1 MGDEQQPWLAGL
13 NPGQRE
19 AVTHTEG
26 PLLIV
31 AGAGTGKTKTLACRV
46 AHLIASGT
54 APGRILLLT
63 FTRRAA
69 QEMLKRAERLVGGT
83 AGSQVWGG
91 TFHATSNRLLR
102 LHGRA
107 VGLPADFT
115 VMDEAD
121 AADLMNLIRSEI
133 GFQAGDRRFPR
144 KETLLA
150 IYSHSVNAQR
160 PLRETL
166 DEHFPYHRDD
176 FEDIRR
182 IFEGYVARKKEQ
194 QVLDFDDLLLFW
206 SALCDSSAGP
216 RLARQFDH
224 ILVDEYQD
232 TNAIQAEVLRGMR
245 RGGGNITAV
254 GDDAQSIYSFRAATV
269 RNILDFPAHFPGA
282 RIVTLEQN
290 YRSTQPILRAANAV
304 MESARERYTKQ
315 LWSERESQT
324 KPALVTCMDEAE
336 QTECACNNIL
346 EHREKGV
353 PLRRQAVLFRA
364 SHHSAM
370 LELELVRRNIP
381 YHKYGGLKFLEAA
394 HIKDVIAL
402 LRLVENP
409 YDEISW
415 FRVLIWFDRVGH
427 GTARRIIAELGVRR
441 GDGGS
446 RIAAPSDAL
455 EGEPPRIAAATPL
468 GRLLTGLPDSV
479 PDAAAERFNT
489 MREAFAFCVARALPA
504 LPADSSGPGAVR
516 PTMEQA
522 SEPAPATENT
532 GDSESDGIRT
542 RRAGKRRRGGGEPS
556 VVEQLE
562 CLFRFYEPICKTL
575 YDNAA
580 ARLRDFD
587 SLLSIAAR
595 YRSRSSFITELTLDP
610 PQSTSDLAGPPYVD
624 EDYLVL
630 STIHS
635 AKGCEWDVVHVLHAA
650 DGMIPSDM
658 ATGSADEIDEERRLF
673 YVALTRA
680 RDMLYVYFPLR
691 YYHRRF
697 GLSAEHGFAQV
708 TRFLEPP
715 VRAYFCE
722 KYGTLDADDNSAST
736 KALPSPNNPYARV
749 SRLWE

>member
-1 MGDEQQPWLAGL
+1 MSDDAHPWLSGL
-13 NPGQRE
+13 NPAQRD
-19 AVTHTEG
+19 AVTHGEG

-46 AHLIASGT
+46 AQLIATGVP
-54 APGRILLLT
+54 PGRVLLLT

-69 QEMLKRAERLVGGT
+69 QEMLRRAERMVGGN
-83 AGSQVWGG
+83 AGAQVWGG
-91 TFHATSNRLLR
+91 TFHAVSHRLLR

-107 VGLPADFT
+107 IGLSPDFT

-121 AADLMNLIRSEI
+121 SADLMNLVRSEI
-133 GFQAGDRRFPR
+133 GFQTTDRRFPR

-166 DEHFPYHRDD
+166 DEYFPYHRDD
-176 FEDIRR
+176 YEDIRK
-182 IFEGYVARKKEQ
+182 IFAGYVSRKKEQ

-206 SALCDSSAGP
+206 SALCESSVGP
-216 RLARQFDH
+216 KLVRQFDH
-224 ILVDEYQD
+224 VLVDEYQD
-232 TNAIQAEVLRGMR
+232 TNAIQAEILRGMR
-245 RGGGNITAV
+245 RGFGNITAV
-254 GDDAQSIYSFRAATV
+254 GDDAQSIYAFRAATV

-304 MESARERYTKQ
+304 MVSARERYTKQ
-315 LWSERESQT
+315 LWSDRESQIR
-324 KPALVTCMDEAE
+324 PALVTCMDEAE
-336 QTECACNNIL
+336 QTECVCRNIL
-346 EHREKGV
+346 ERREKGV
-353 PLRRQAVLFRA
+353 PLMHQAVLFRA

-381 YHKYGGLKFLEAA
+381 YHKYGGLKFLEAS

-402 LRLVENP
+402 LRLLENP
-409 YDEISW
+409 YDEVSW
-415 FRVLIWFDRVGH
+415 FRVLLWFDRIGH
-427 GTARRIIAELGVRR
+427 GTARRIITELGVRR
-441 GDGGS
+441 GS
-446 RIAAPSDAL
+446 VAAMPAENTDSERLA
-455 EGEPPRIAAATPL
+455 ESQVTAATPL
-468 GRLLTGLPDSV
+468 GRFLARLPAGV
-479 PDAAAERFNT
+479 PDAAAEQVNT
-489 MREAFAFCVARALPA
+489 MRESFAFCTGGIAALPSPSTEPLQQGSDLSPPPAESSVPSAAVEARAVVH
-504 LPADSSGPGAVR
+504 SKV
-516 PTMEQA
+516 
-522 SEPAPATENT
+522 
-532 GDSESDGIRT
+532 
-542 RRAGKRRRGGGEPS
+542 RAGTRPKRHGIAPS

-562 CLFRFYEPICKTL
+562 SLFRFYEPICKQL

-580 ARLRDFD
+580 VRLRDFD

-595 YRSRSSFITELTLDP
+595 YRSRSSFITDLTLDP
-610 PQSTSDLAGPPYVD
+610 PQSTSDLAGPPHID
-624 EDYLVL
+624 EDYLIL

-635 AKGCEWDVVHVLHAA
+635 AKGCEWDAVHVLHAA

-697 GLSAEHGFAQV
+697 GLSPEHGFAQPS
-708 TRFLEPP
+708 RFLDPP
-715 VRAYFCE
+715 VRHCFAE
-722 KYGTLDADDNSAST
+722 KHGTLDAEGDGGVR
-736 KALPSPNNPYARV
+736 ALPGPNDPYTRV